1 MSIEEKFNIIYKGK
15 ERFYKYSLTDNRRK
29 DMENTRPEEA
39 FIDGV
44 KYTDNS
50 WGGLL
55 VIAVNYIIKK
65 NYLTKEQL
73 LGFNVHWYNKTLFSE
88 IQLTNFRELDNGLF
102 INTNLGSLRSYWF
115 LCDIIYYASIQLN
128 DCYIIV
134 KRFGIAEP
142 KEVQEYVINNN
153 LCLYHKHLALK
164 FNDDKTIERY
174 ERNIKVL
181 DKYVSENTST
191 TKSLFLIDNK
201 VLLARTKSD
210 LLKLLKKTLVSNQYS
225 FAESILEDYC
235 DFAKSELV

>member
-1 MSIEEKFNIIYKGK
+1 
-15 ERFYKYSLTDNRRK
+15 
-29 DMENTRPEEA
+29 MENTRPEEA

-55 VIAVNYIIKK
+55 VNAVNYIIKK

-102 INTNLGSLRSYWF
+102 INANLGSLRSYWF

-174 ERNIKVL
+174 VKNIVIDMELIVIGYLNLVKHSVL
-181 DKYVSENTST
+181 FYPYSGALCIGDDLKFEEILSLVHEDMDKALRL
-191 TKSLFLIDNK
+191 LF
-201 VLLARTKSD
+201 
-210 LLKLLKKTLVSNQYS
+210 
-225 FAESILEDYC
+225 DYRYYL
-235 DFAKSELV
+235 FYGIKNRKEIKNSKYANGLYTRMM